1 MLIRHKW
8 LGARPHDDQIWVT
21 SYSRGWTRMDVEDVT
36 WITSQ
41 TSDRLVLERRP
52 SDIPKTHNRAL
63 FWWCCSFVPSGI
75 ALMIFFAAWLLPP
88 DAPAGARVLAIG
100 GLIFTIISTAT
111 SLSSLLKAKVRT
123 FILDKATGELTV
135 VIRSRTQEQVSK
147 YALQDCQG
155 ATVEAQLK
163 PNNVQACRYA
173 CRVVLLLNSAQIIRL
188 TSAQLLPEAP
198 IERTLADTINQFLRS

>member
-1 MLIRHKW
+1 
-8 LGARPHDDQIWVT
+8 V
-21 SYSRGWTRMDVEDVT
+21 DVEDVT

-52 SDIPKTHNRAL
+52 SDIPKTHNWAV
-63 FWWCCSFVPSGI
+63 FWWLCFSLPCDI
-75 ALMIFFAAWLLPP
+75 ALMICIVALL
-88 DAPAGARVLAIG
+88 ASLQMSSGARVLVTGLGIFVMIEIG
-100 GLIFTIISTAT
+100 T

-123 FILDKATGELTV
+123 FILDKATGELTLIV
-135 VIRSRTQEQVSK
+135 RSMRQEQISK

>member
-1 MLIRHKW
+1 
-8 LGARPHDDQIWVT
+8 
-21 SYSRGWTRMDVEDVT
+21 MDVEDVT
-36 WITSQ
+36 WIMSQ